1 MIDQRPSDTFPEWGP
16 YTARHLASFAHAGQT
31 DKAGEPYIYHP
42 QRVVG
47 RVVEHPLFDSL
58 PAADKGIAIMVAWL
72 HDVIEDT
79 AVTTVVLSHTGCPY
93 EVNYRV
99 RLLTRPKVHSDAGTE
114 RYYLGISEDPIALL
128 VKECDIAD
136 NADPARLARLDSAT
150 QERLARKYA
159 KARAALG
166 LTVAP

>member
-1 MIDQRPSDTFPEWGP
+1 MTDQRPSTTFPEWGP

-42 QRVVG
+42 QRVTH
-47 RVVEHPLFDSL
+47 RVMDHPAFDSL
-58 PAADKGIAIMVAWL
+58 SVANKDAAIMVAWL

-79 AVTTVVLSHTGCPY
+79 EITDQALMDLGCPQL
-93 EVNYRV
+93 V
-99 RLLTRPKVHSDAGTE
+99 RSAVWRLTRLPDVSAEDYYAG
-114 RYYLGISEDPIALL
+114 IAADPIALL

-136 NADPARLARLDSAT
+136 NADPARLALLDSAT
-150 QERLARKYA
+150 QERLTRKYA

-166 LTVAP
+166 LNVAP